1 MSDAIG
7 NHVSH
12 WHVSDTHFVRLRRH
26 LPVSLEFAD
35 ALIAARFERY
45 LKTGSGRAFA
55 KRHFG
60 DESAK
65 KGIILK
71 ACCSSPS
78 RVTTLRRYRRR
89 AECDRSPGAMSRD
102 IEACSRV
109 D

>member
-1 MSDAIG
+1 MTSPPVGLRWLVIVECISDQWAEQSGQGWSKFHVSDAIG

-71 ACCSSPS
+71 A
-78 RVTTLRRYRRR
+78 
-89 AECDRSPGAMSRD
+89 
-102 IEACSRV
+102 
-109 D
+109 